1 MGVVVLKIDRLL
13 IYYLAG
19 VDSFHSIWAWL
30 WSCWF
35 SSVWWWWCVVPTWA
49 PATGFQPWNPF
60 SARLFFPSCLPHA
73 CPFGHS
79 FAWRETSCITRRML
93 GRCCHLLWMERK
105 NWKAAQKAPDLERIY
120 YLLGTTCDE
129 YTWTFDTEEEL
140 GRFWAIHSF
149 EYLIVYNVIPPV
161 LPFLFRKTSNFPFF
175 SGENGW
181 ILNLVPLNPRRAR
194 ILWYLSQ

>member
-35 SSVWWWWCVVPTWA
+35 SSVWWWCVWFPRGHLLPVSNPEIHS
-49 PATGFQPWNPF
+49 QPG
-60 SARLFFPSCLPHA
+60 SSSPSCLPHA

-105 NWKAAQKAPDLERIY
+105 NWIAAQKGPDLERIY

-129 YTWTFDTEEEL
+129 YTWTFDTEEEM

-181 ILNLVPLNPRRAR
+181 IVNLVPLNPRIAR